1 MKNNILLFLLAA
13 ILQGCTQKE
22 LCFDHNPHAPKCEID
37 VRADWLL
44 DWQYTYEGG
53 IDWQSSWDSH
63 DFGIAY
69 NDLRPHKPTGIK
81 VMTYTDGSGASLSV
95 IGEDGGTFFSTPG
108 HHELLFYNN
117 NTEYITFNDLD
128 YSANATAS
136 TRGRSRASYLGNPL
150 MPGNGEG
157 NTVNAPDPLFGAYIP
172 DYVAE
177 MSTNAAKIDV
187 TMKPLV
193 FTYLI
198 RYHFDYGLE
207 YVALARGA
215 MAGMAASVFLIDG
228 HTGVEVATILH
239 ECEIKPWGIEAAVH
253 SFGIPDFPNPFYT
266 ESRARSR
273 FGVNLEVRLR
283 NGKMM
288 DFNWDITEQIITQ
301 PRGGVIEVYG
311 AKVSDDDA
319 KEDTG
324 SFDVTIDGWG
334 EWEDIP
340 LDF

>member
-1 MKNNILLFLLAA
+1 MKSNTLIFLLALA
-13 ILQGCTQKE
+13 FQGCTQKD
-22 LCFDHNPHAPKCEID
+22 LCFDHDPHAPKCEID
-37 VRADWLL
+37 VSADWLL
-44 DWQYTYEGG
+44 DWQYTYDGG
-53 IDWQSSWDSH
+53 VDWQSSWDKY

-69 NDLRPHKPTGIK
+69 NDLRPFKPTGIK
-81 VMTYTDGSGASLSV
+81 VLTYTEGSENALSV
-95 IGEDGGTFFSTPG
+95 IGPDGGTFFSTPG
-108 HHELLFYNN
+108 RHELLFYNN

-128 YSANATAS
+128 YSATATAS

-150 MPGNGEG
+150 LPGNGAE

-172 DYVAE
+172 DYTAE
-177 MSTNAAKIDV
+177 MSVNAAKVNV

-193 FTYLI
+193 FTYLV

-215 MAGMAASVFLIDG
+215 MAGMAASVFLTDG
-228 HTGVEVATILH
+228 HTGTEVATILH
-239 ECEIKPWGIEAAVH
+239 ECEINSWGVEARVR

-266 ESRARSR
+266 RAGSR

-283 NGKMM
+283 NGKIMN
-288 DFNWDITEQIITQ
+288 FNWDVTEQMATQ

-311 AKVSDDDA
+311 AKVTDEDA

-324 SFDVTIDGWG
+324 GFDVTIDGWG
-334 EWEDIP
+334 EWVDIP